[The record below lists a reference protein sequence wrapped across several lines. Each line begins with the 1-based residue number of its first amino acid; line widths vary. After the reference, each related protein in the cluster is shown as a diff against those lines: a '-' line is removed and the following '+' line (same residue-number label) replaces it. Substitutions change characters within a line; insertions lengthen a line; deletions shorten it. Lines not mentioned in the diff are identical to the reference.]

1 MSRKYRAVLTEAFTG
16 ANKNSGSASRMPLM
30 RIGLCSHLCTVD
42 FTWHMQ
48 PSAQLIALEPCNHL
62 FQFVLRGR

>member
-1 MSRKYRAVLTEAFTG
+1 
-16 ANKNSGSASRMPLM
+16 MPLM